1 MINADICHSDAQS
14 RFLHQNLYPMTEIST
29 DIGNGIVK
37 TETRR
42 KFQTKQ
48 INCDLT
54 KKFKSCKFSSTNN
67 TEVIHL
73 IEVSILK
80 CRFLSLDAHYHHYY
94 LFFDRDSVYFEKIY

>member
-1 MINADICHSDAQS
+1 MINADICHWDARS

-29 DIGNGIVK
+29 DIRNRIVK

-54 KKFKSCKFSSTNN
+54 KKFKSCKFTSTNDKQ
-67 TEVIHL
+67 H
-73 IEVSILK
+73 
-80 CRFLSLDAHYHHYY
+80 
-94 LFFDRDSVYFEKIY
+94 